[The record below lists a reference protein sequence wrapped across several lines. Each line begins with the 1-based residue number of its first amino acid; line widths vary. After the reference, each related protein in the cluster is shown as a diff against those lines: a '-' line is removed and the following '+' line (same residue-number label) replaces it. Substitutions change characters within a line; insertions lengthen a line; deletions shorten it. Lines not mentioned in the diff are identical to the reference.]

1 MDTVQISN
9 TIDSILSS
17 DPSIPQDLTDAQL
30 QARKHLLSLSEN
42 VIALVWCLAETSH
55 KTLAA
60 VNTAGVEGLLIK
72 VLQGREVCGL
82 GVALAAGE
90 SSRARGSHSV
100 FPHPHFPGGLYL
112 STLLRVPSS
121 KFRVP
126 SSKFRAP
133 SSEQQ

>member
-1 MDTVQISN
+1 MQISN

-17 DPSIPQDLTDAQL
+17 DPSAPQDLTDAQL

-60 VNTAGVEGLLIK
+60 VNTAGVEGLLVK
-72 VLQGREVCGL
+72 VLQGREVTGL

-90 SSRARGSHSV
+90 SSRARGRGRQSV
-100 FPHPHFPGGLYL
+100 FPHPHIPPAYH
-112 STLLRVPSS
+112 
-121 KFRVP
+121 
-126 SSKFRAP
+126 
-133 SSEQQ
+133 